1 MDKYKKAGF
10 KLLLNHIKKK
20 YPFVTGIKPN
30 LETFERYGTFM
41 SIDIEFDLVKF
52 YKSGVPFPKNY
63 IISKVLWELLEQEGY
78 YLMRYVDESVEEDY
92 SADYNAE
99 FIKYMNS
106 FYSHLPDYM
115 RYSIFEGFSD
125 DKLKKSVSMSLEGA
139 KRWQDEKEPVKM
151 EISYW
156 QPKVDFDKLKEMV
169 DSIY

>member
-20 YPFVTGIKPN
+20 YPFVINIKPN
-30 LETFERYGTFM
+30 FESFEKYGTFM

-52 YKSGVPFPKNY
+52 YKSGAPFPKNY
-63 IISKVLWELLEQEGY
+63 ITNEYLLGLLQLEGY
-78 YLMRYVDESVEEDY
+78 YLMRYTDESDKEEY
-92 SADYNAE
+92 ASDYNAE

-115 RYSIFEGFSD
+115 RYSIFEGWSD
-125 DKLKKSVSMSLEGA
+125 KKIENELAMSLEMG
-139 KRWQDEKEPVKM
+139 KRWQDEKEPIKV

-169 DSIY
+169 ESIY

>member
-20 YPFVTGIKPN
+20 YSFVIGIKPN
-30 LETFERYGTFM
+30 LQAFEKYGTFM
-41 SIDIEFDLVKF
+41 SVDIEFDLVKF
-52 YKSGVPFPKNY
+52 YMSGVPFPKNY
-63 IISKVLWELLEQEGY
+63 IINKVLWELLEQEGY

-92 SADYNAE
+92 SADYNSE

-106 FYSHLPDYM
+106 FYSHLPNYM

-125 DKLKKSVSMSLEGA
+125 DKLQKTVSMSLEGA

-151 EISYW
+151 EISQW

-169 DSIY
+169 ESIY